1 MIQKEKIA
9 DSLYEEVLKDCL
21 SLLQKFATH
30 EEQRIG
36 IAIEIGKAVNTLI
49 ENTQDTFI
57 LKKLSRDIS
66 QKTGKLY
73 LPSQFSQFHQ
83 LYLNFQ
89 DMEQVKE
96 QTKNILNQISLD
108 LLLKISNTETKKNTK
123 ENQNP
128 YFLILRRIDKLLIKL
143 DILVYE
149 KSPTEDDLR
158 EILKKL
164 TLLKDKFDKI
174 IKNLQSTS
182 GSSQLS
188 IFEEMDKN

>member
-1 MIQKEKIA
+1 MILKEKIA

-21 SLLQKFATH
+21 SLLQKFANH
-30 EEQRIG
+30 EEQKIV
-36 IAIEIGKAVNTLI
+36 IAIEIGKTVNSLI
-49 ENTQDTFI
+49 EKTQDTFI

-66 QKTGKLY
+66 QRTGKLY

-108 LLLKISNTETKKNTK
+108 LLFKISSIETKKNTK
-123 ENQNP
+123 ENHNP

-143 DILVYE
+143 DILADE
-149 KSPTEDDLR
+149 KSPTENDLR
-158 EILKKL
+158 EILKKI

-174 IKNLQSTS
+174 IKKLQSPE

>member
-21 SLLQKFATH
+21 YLLQKFANH
-30 EEQRIG
+30 EEQKIA

-73 LPSQFSQFHQ
+73 LPSQFSQLHQ

-89 DMEQVKE
+89 DMEKVKE

>member
-30 EEQRIG
+30 VEQRIG

-123 ENQNP
+123 EKQNP
-128 YFLILRRIDKLLIKL
+128 YFLILRRFDKLLIKL

-182 GSSQLS
+182 RSSQLS

>member
-21 SLLQKFATH
+21 SLLQKFANH
-30 EEQRIG
+30 EEEKIG
-36 IAIEIGKAVNTLI
+36 IAIEIGKTVNSLI
-49 ENTQDTFI
+49 EKTQDTFI
-57 LKKLSRDIS
+57 LQKLSRDIS

-96 QTKNILNQISLD
+96 KTKNILNQLSLD
-108 LLLKISNTETKKNTK
+108 LLFTISNTESKKNNK

-128 YFLILRRIDKLLIKL
+128 YFLILRRIEKLLIKL
-143 DILVYE
+143 DILVDE
-149 KSPTEDDLR
+149 KSPTEDDLK

-164 TLLKDKFDKI
+164 KLLQDKFDEI
-174 IKNLQSTS
+174 TKNIQAPRE
-182 GSSQLS
+182 SSQLS
-188 IFEEMDKN
+188 IFIEMDKN